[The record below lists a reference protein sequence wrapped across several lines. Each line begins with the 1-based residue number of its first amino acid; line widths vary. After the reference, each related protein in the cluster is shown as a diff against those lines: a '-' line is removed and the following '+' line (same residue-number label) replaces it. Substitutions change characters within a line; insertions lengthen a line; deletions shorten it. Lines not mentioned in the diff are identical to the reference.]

1 MISGLTDT
9 KYINLETCRKNGERV
24 RTPVWFIELA
34 GKLYLRTDA
43 NSGKI
48 KRIANNENIRVA
60 PCDIRGNIKGDWIG
74 GKARVESKN
83 DVEYE
88 TINSLINKKYLFQHF
103 FVKIM
108 YKFRNIKVAIVSIEL
123 IQQTD

>member
-34 GKLYLRTDA
+34 GKLYLRTDT

-60 PCDIRGNIKGDWIG
+60 PCDIRGNIKGDWIS

-88 TINSLINKKYLFQHF
+88 TINLLINKKYLFQHF